1 MRFFEYE
8 AKEIFRRYGVETPCG
23 EVVSTPREARIVA
36 EGLQGRVV
44 VKAQVLSGG
53 RGKAGGIR
61 FAENLGDV
69 WTVAEECLGLEI
81 GGEKAEKLLV
91 EEELDV
97 CRELYLAIVVDKSRG
112 KIIALASAK
121 GGVNV
126 EEAYLRGREGMV
138 SLDVDVFQGLKS
150 PMAVKL
156 GKKIGLRS
164 GLQPEFGRI
173 LGCLYRVFKDYE
185 AELVEVNPLVLTKDR
200 RLVAA
205 DAKLVLDDD
214 ALFRHPDLKPFA
226 EAKSRGLGSQRSVG
240 GRGLCYVSLDGDIG
254 VIGNGAGLV
263 MATIDLIG
271 TYGGSAANFLDIGGG
286 GGPEV
291 VREAVEIALSQEIRV
306 LLVNIF
312 AGISRCDEVAAGIV
326 SALKSRKAVTPLV
339 VRLTGVNE
347 DEGRRI
353 LGEAGIKSE
362 SSMEEAVKMAVEL
375 AGALHSD
382 ASCQRHS
389 R

>member
-8 AKEIFRRYGVETPCG
+8 AKEILRRYGVETPRG
-23 EVVSTPREARIVA
+23 EVVSTPREARIAA

-69 WTVAEECLGLEI
+69 RAVAEECLGLEI
-81 GGEKAEKLLV
+81 GGEKAAKLLV

-97 CRELYLAIVVDKSRG
+97 ERELYLAIVVDKSRG
-112 KIIALASAK
+112 KITALASAK
-121 GGVNV
+121 GGVDV
-126 EEAYLRGREGMV
+126 EEAFLRGPEGMF
-138 SLDVDVFQGLKS
+138 SFDIDIFQGLKS
-150 PMAVKL
+150 SMAGKL
-156 GKKIGLRS
+156 GKEIGLRS
-164 GLQPEFGRI
+164 DLQPEFGRI
-173 LGCLYRVFKDYE
+173 LGCLSRVFKDYD

-205 DAKLVLDDD
+205 DAKLVVDDD
-214 ALFRHPDLKPFA
+214 ALFRHPDLKPLV
-226 EAKSRGLGSQRSVG
+226 EAG

-286 GGPEV
+286 GGLEV
-291 VREAVEIALSQEIRV
+291 VKEAVEIVLAQEIRV

-326 SALKSRKAVTPLV
+326 AALKNRKTITPLV

-353 LGEAGIKSE
+353 LEDAGIKSE
-362 SSMEEAVKMAVEL
+362 SSMEEAVRRAVKL
-375 AGALHSD
+375 AGALHSN
-382 ASCQRHS
+382 ASCQPLS
-389 R
+389 